1 MRRRELTV
9 TGAIV
14 GTVCAIL
21 ALPFFEQLELISIDA
36 LHALRYQI
44 VTASRNTSP
53 TVVIALDEETYR
65 TEPFANIP
73 KVLWTPQLARVVNAA
88 VKAGAKVVGFDVIF
102 PTTASTYLKGFDR
115 DFLLALRAAS
125 KNGKAVLGKVQ
136 HSEKPIAPFP
146 AQSFAVGHHRNIR
159 ALNLVEDSDGI
170 VRRVPLFLASET
182 ASGIRWDPSM
192 ALELALRARGL
203 DASNDRD
210 RLRLGDY
217 DVPGADRNALAINFD
232 TAPGSIP
239 IFSLADIYACL
250 DRGPGDFL
258 NAHLARKVV
267 LIGTVLDVE
276 DRKLTSMRLA
286 TTPNPGGSA
295 PRCALSD
302 SARPAVGGARD
313 TLPGVL
319 VQAQAIN
326 NLILGQALEE
336 FPPLPYALLAL
347 PLLILTVAA
356 VMGMKPSSALVVV
369 GVSAVVWVGLAT
381 TLFTGGLVLPLIDPL
396 VGASFVYVATLG
408 YRFAISDKDKRFLR
422 CTFALYLAPAVVDR
436 MVANNVRP
444 ALGGETRELTVMFS
458 DIAKFSAISE
468 GLAPSALLAF
478 MNEYL
483 SAMSDIIEAHGG
495 FVDKYIGDAIVAVF
509 GAPHDDPDHA
519 THAVEAA
526 LVCHARLQS
535 MQSDFTLPGN
545 PVVSARIG
553 LNTGEILVGNMGSRR
568 RLNYTVMGDAVNLAS
583 RLEGVNKV
591 YGTTLLA
598 SADTRSRCQSHLLF
612 REIDRVRVVGREGG
626 VDIYEPIGIAGEIAN
641 RGMYLITQF
650 SEALAAYRDRQFSD
664 AANAFEKL
672 AADGDSASEVLA
684 KLARQ
689 FEHDP
694 PPLDW
699 DAINTLESK

>member
-9 TGAIV
+9 AGAIV

-276 DRKLTSMRLA
+276 DPKLTSMRLA

-295 PRCALSD
+295 ALCPFGFGPPSGRWRPRHTSR
-302 SARPAVGGARD
+302 RPRAGTGDQQSYLGPGAGG
-313 TLPGVL
+313 
-319 VQAQAIN
+319 I
-326 NLILGQALEE
+326 
-336 FPPLPYALLAL
+336 
-347 PLLILTVAA
+347 
-356 VMGMKPSSALVVV
+356 
-369 GVSAVVWVGLAT
+369 
-381 TLFTGGLVLPLIDPL
+381 
-396 VGASFVYVATLG
+396 
-408 YRFAISDKDKRFLR
+408 
-422 CTFALYLAPAVVDR
+422 PA
-436 MVANNVRP
+436 
-444 ALGGETRELTVMFS
+444 
-458 DIAKFSAISE
+458 
-468 GLAPSALLAF
+468 
-478 MNEYL
+478 
-483 SAMSDIIEAHGG
+483 
-495 FVDKYIGDAIVAVF
+495 
-509 GAPHDDPDHA
+509 
-519 THAVEAA
+519 AA
-526 LVCHARLQS
+526 LCAAGATASYPHRCGRNGNEAEFRLS
-535 MQSDFTLPGN
+535 RGR
-545 PVVSARIG
+545 RIRRG
-553 LNTGEILVGNMGSRR
+553 VGRVGN
-568 RLNYTVMGDAVNLAS
+568 DAV
-583 RLEGVNKV
+583 
-591 YGTTLLA
+591 
-598 SADTRSRCQSHLLF
+598 H
-612 REIDRVRVVGREGG
+612 
-626 VDIYEPIGIAGEIAN
+626 
-641 RGMYLITQF
+641 
-650 SEALAAYRDRQFSD
+650 RQIST
-664 AANAFEKL
+664 
-672 AADGDSASEVLA
+672 AAD
-684 KLARQ
+684 
-689 FEHDP
+689 
-694 PPLDW
+694 
-699 DAINTLESK
+699 